1 MTEEEKKSR
10 PIRTYLSELAS
21 GKRSFRLI
29 VRMNLEER
37 KRAKENAR
45 RVGLSLSSVIRHLLT
60 LDPGL
65 FRRMW
70 RGIPD
75 DTEPPSSEA
84 LK

>member
-10 PIRTYLSELAS
+10 PIRSFISELAT

-29 VRMNLEER
+29 VRMSLEER

-45 RVGLSLSSVIRHLLT
+45 RVGLTLSSVIRYLVT
-60 LDPGL
+60 LDPVP
-65 FRRMW
+65 FRKMW
-70 RGIPD
+70 RAIPD
-75 DTEPPSSEA
+75 DAEPPSSKA